1 MHAYRLPHPGF
12 SFSNEEEVNG
22 VLKAEI
28 IGSRR
33 QRLFERRILAGNL
46 EARNCLFAGN

>member
-1 MHAYRLPHPGF
+1 MRTDCHTQDSLF
-12 SFSNEEEVNG
+12 QMKEEVNG
-22 VLKAEI
+22 VLKTEI

-33 QRLFERRILAGNL
+33 QRLFERRILAGNF